1 MSECFCLLLCSP
13 STRRWHYALHS
24 VCLFVTSVVIMMHK
38 GMEIWR
44 TIQCNTN
51 KFLMCPTC
59 QFASES
65 GALRWHQKQL
75 RAERF
80 NAYRSSM
87 THVTF
92 SLLSRS
98 TGQRSRSQDLKKLFT
113 KCAVTG
119 KRIVIQSLKLTQ
131 LFPPRTATCCKLA
144 LLKCQMSR
152 ARGQRSRSQE
162 LTNRSGE

>member
-1 MSECFCLLLCSP
+1 VSECFCLLLCSP
-13 STRRWHYALHS
+13 STGRWHYALHS

-38 GMEIWR
+38 GMEIWH

-98 TGQRSRSQDLKKLFT
+98 TGQRLRSQDLKNYLQN
-113 KCAVTG
+113 VQWLVSG
-119 KRIVIQSLKLTQ
+119 SLYNLWSWHNCF
-131 LFPPRTATCCKLA
+131 LHELPRAANLHCWNV
-144 LLKCQMSR
+144 KCQGHEVK
-152 ARGQRSRSQE
+152 GQGHKS
-162 LTNRSGE
+162 